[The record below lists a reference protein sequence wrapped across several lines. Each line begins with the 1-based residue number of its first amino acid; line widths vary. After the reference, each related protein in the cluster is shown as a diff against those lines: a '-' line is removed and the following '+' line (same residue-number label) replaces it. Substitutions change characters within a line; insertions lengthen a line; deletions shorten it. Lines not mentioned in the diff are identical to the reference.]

1 MKIPIYSKT
10 QEPRPTSNVCR
21 FPHVYTMFREGG
33 THPQEHR
40 REDAMVVVSGDVGR
54 YARNLMRAML
64 RCALRAV
71 TLVAQKERRRRAPCT
86 LFRVRDGRVQ
96 SCANWSNFS
105 GLWQAGGKGFGTVPV
120 KVFARL
126 TDTVTDGD
134 AGTTLARV
142 VAVLARRTAGPRRGS
157 CLTD

>member
-1 MKIPIYSKT
+1 MLAFFGVPQDDKISVLILKLKT
-10 QEPRPTSNVCR
+10 PPYKPR

-71 TLVAQKERRRRAPCT
+71 TLVAQKGGDVLRAPCSVSGT
-86 LFRVRDGRVQ
+86 GVSRAVQIGAIFWALASRGEGVRFRYV
-96 SCANWSNFS
+96 
-105 GLWQAGGKGFGTVPV
+105 T
-120 KVFARL
+120 VFARL
-126 TDTVTDGD
+126 RSP
-134 AGTTLARV
+134 ARD
-142 VAVLARRTAGPRRGS
+142 P
-157 CLTD
+157 

>member
-1 MKIPIYSKT
+1 
-10 QEPRPTSNVCR
+10 
-21 FPHVYTMFREGG
+21 MFREGG

-96 SCANWSNFS
+96 SCANWSNFLGS
-105 GLWQAGGKGFGTVPV
+105 GKPGGRGSVPLRYGFCASQKPSTRSLSSKLSVLFPSLSNLLKYNSVRECSKAG
-120 KVFARL
+120 RL
-126 TDTVTDGD
+126 TSPRVILTVSNRSRDWI
-134 AGTTLARV
+134 R
-142 VAVLARRTAGPRRGS
+142 
-157 CLTD
+157 

>member
-1 MKIPIYSKT
+1 
-10 QEPRPTSNVCR
+10 
-21 FPHVYTMFREGG
+21 
-33 THPQEHR
+33 
-40 REDAMVVVSGDVGR
+40 MVVVSGDVGR

-105 GLWQAGGKGFGTVPV
+105 GLWQAGGEGVRFRYVT
-120 KVFARL
+120 VFARL
-126 TDTVTDGD
+126 RSP
-134 AGTTLARV
+134 ARD
-142 VAVLARRTAGPRRGS
+142 P
-157 CLTD
+157 